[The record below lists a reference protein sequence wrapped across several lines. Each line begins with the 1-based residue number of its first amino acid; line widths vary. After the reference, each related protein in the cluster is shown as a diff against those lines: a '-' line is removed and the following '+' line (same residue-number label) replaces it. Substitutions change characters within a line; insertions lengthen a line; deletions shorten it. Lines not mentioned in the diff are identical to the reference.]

1 MVGIVVICRTWSESS
16 KNDYER
22 INRPSDNL
30 FRQPK
35 VLYLFGVLAIVS
47 GFLCVYLE
55 KDLFSGLGYVWKIP
69 LYALLGVSFIF
80 VFIFIISDCINY
92 CSLICYDDTATP
104 IISSNQQIYLLTFG
118 SILMGFLYGI
128 IFGILDVQDVDIFRM
143 KIVAMKDQAYCYPI
157 GIALGFTIG
166 FLNQY
171 MRENGGKLVSDPDDQ
186 FEDEI

>member
-1 MVGIVVICRTWSESS
+1 VIWRTWNESG

-35 VLYLFGVLAIVS
+35 ILYLFGLFAIFS
-47 GFLCVYLE
+47 GILCFYLE
-55 KDLFSGLGYVWKIP
+55 KDIFSGLKYTWKVP
-69 LYALLGVSFIF
+69 FYALLGVSFIF

-92 CSLICYDDTATP
+92 CSLVCYDETAVP

-128 IFGILDVQDVDIFRM
+128 IFGILDVEDVDIYRM
-143 KIVAMKDQAYCYPI
+143 KVVAMKDQAYCYPVGI
-157 GIALGFTIG
+157 GLGFLIG

-171 MRENGGKLVSDPDDQ
+171 MRENGGKLFSGPENQ

>member
-1 MVGIVVICRTWSESS
+1 M
-16 KNDYER
+16 
-22 INRPSDNL
+22 

-35 VLYLFGVLAIVS
+35 ILYIFGALAILSGVLC
-47 GFLCVYLE
+47 FYLE
-55 KDLFSGLGYVWKIP
+55 RDMFTGLKYTWKIP

-80 VFIFIISDCINY
+80 VFIFIVSDCINY
-92 CSLICYDDTATP
+92 CSLVCYDETGTP

-128 IFGILDVQDVDIFRM
+128 IFGILDIQDADIFRM
-143 KIVAMKDQAYCYPI
+143 KVVAMKDQRYCYPI
-157 GIALGFTIG
+157 GIGLGFIIG

-171 MRENGGKLVSDPDDQ
+171 MRENGGRLIADSENQ